1 MVAGVEP
8 GERPQPAGQLRKV
21 VDVDIPAV
29 AVVLEVVMYRSAA
42 QVRYPGPVQ
51 RRGQHV
57 TASVLRVTIGQSAPR
72 RRAARRPDA
81 APSSWKPQP
90 WYAPANTT
98 RSSSSVGRSCWAAT
112 DSGVYIGW
120 LYVISA
126 STVAGSTW
134 SRPPIVTRKRRGPSS
149 RIRRVTSYVTSTLSS
164 FGVTR

>member
-8 GERPQPAGQLRKV
+8 GDWPQPAGQLWKM

-29 AVVLEVVMYRSAA
+29 AAVLEVVMDRSAA

-51 RRGQHV
+51 RRGQHG
-57 TASVLRVTIGQSAPR
+57 TAWVLRAATGQSAPR

-126 STVAGSTW
+126 STAAGSTW
-134 SRPPIVTRKRRGPSS
+134 PWPPSVTRNRNSPPSP
-149 RIRRVTSYVTSTLSS
+149 
-164 FGVTR
+164 